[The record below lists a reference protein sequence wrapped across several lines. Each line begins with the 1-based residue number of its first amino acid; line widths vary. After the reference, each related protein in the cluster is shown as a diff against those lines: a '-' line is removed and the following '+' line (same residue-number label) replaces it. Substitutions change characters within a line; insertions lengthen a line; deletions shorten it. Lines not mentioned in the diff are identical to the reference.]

1 MAQSWRVKHHSHKRP
16 APPLDEAALE
26 RLALVY
32 VGRYATTRARL
43 RSYLGRKLRERG
55 WDGAGAA
62 PIEPLI
68 EKMVR
73 LNYVND
79 EAYALA
85 RAASLRRRGL
95 GGRRA
100 DQLFRAAGIA
110 DEDSAEARREMREG
124 ALAGALRFAER
135 RKIGPY
141 ALEKA
146 DLRQRE
152 KAFAAMIRAGHDL
165 DVTRRVLAMGPDDIP
180 LCDSDQYS

>member
-1 MAQSWRVKHHSHKRP
+1 MAQSWRVKHHNHKRP

-32 VGRYATTRARL
+32 VGRYATTRGRL
-43 RSYLGRKLRERG
+43 RSYLSRKLRERG
-55 WDGAGAA
+55 WDGQGT
-62 PIEPLI
+62 PSIEPLV
-68 EKMVR
+68 EKMAR

-95 GGRRA
+95 GERRA
-100 DQLFRAAGIA
+100 EQIFHAAGIA
-110 DEDSAEARREMREG
+110 DEDAAEARREMRED

-146 DLRQRE
+146 DPRQRE
-152 KAFAAMIRAGHDL
+152 KAFAAMIRAGHGL
-165 DVTRRVLAMGPDDIP
+165 DITRRVLAMKQDDIP

>member
-1 MAQSWRVKHHSHKRP
+1 
-16 APPLDEAALE
+16 
-26 RLALVY
+26 
-32 VGRYATTRARL
+32 
-43 RSYLGRKLRERG
+43 
-55 WDGAGAA
+55 
-62 PIEPLI
+62 
-68 EKMVR
+68 MVR